1 MGALDRKIK
10 LWSWLINP
18 VVSVRGVSQLH
29 GTSGRGSQLSSGAL
43 SHFEWKGVPITWK
56 GRKQE
61 AIFNLPA
68 LVDSKYKLVGLRE
81 EGLQRRILLP
91 VFVTEKKEGKKGCGI
106 ESTTVALLQKAR
118 LSETDLQ
125 ANPADS

>member
-1 MGALDRKIK
+1 MTEKSNSGHG
-10 LWSWLINP
+10 SLIP

-43 SHFEWKGVPITWK
+43 SHFKWKGVPITWK
-56 GRKQE
+56 GREQE

-81 EGLQRRILLP
+81 EGLQWRILLP
-91 VFVTEKKEGKKGCGI
+91 VFVTEKKEGEKGRGI
-106 ESTTVALLQKAR
+106 ESTTVALLRKAR
-118 LSETDLQ
+118 LWETDLQ